1 MEILPGKA
9 YCLNFRYRQPRSLH
23 ECLKEEKMLSKRL
36 LPIILIAA
44 VLILTVSSIPMA
56 MGLATEG
63 DYRSDESSPIN
74 TQAVAFYLNQEIR
87 ISDPTNPESE
97 RYVPAV
103 AYNSLHNEYLVVWYN
118 EWPGGGR
125 DIYARRVSASGK
137 LLSWFA
143 VSAGSNVRALPDVVY
158 NAAQD
163 EYLIVWMY
171 NANGD
176 GKTYEIWGRTV
187 AWNGAY
193 QNPEFLIF
201 TWANR
206 SFWTPK
212 VAWNSVRNEYI
223 VVWDAFNTITSEPND
238 ISFEILSANGT
249 SRHVGFVTNTDF
261 PHQADVAFNAAK
273 DEYLVVWRR
282 MQAPADGDIMA
293 VRISGGPG
301 TIVNP
306 PGVITVSNTAQDQ
319 RRPAVATNQHNRYVV
334 VWEHAF
340 PGPCCD
346 WDIKSRELDN
356 NGNLLGS
363 EGLVVGSTEDETSP
377 AVAARYGSGW
387 EYLVAFQQHRAGDE
401 QVWAIHKSPSGTTGF
416 EVATAAFWDHET
428 PAVAMGRVS
437 SLVTYSGDTGG
448 DPNIHRHIY
457 ARRYI
462 PNSVYLPLTL
472 YR

>member
-1 MEILPGKA
+1 
-9 YCLNFRYRQPRSLH
+9 
-23 ECLKEEKMLSKRL
+23 MLSKRL
-36 LPIILIAA
+36 LPLILITA
-44 VLILTVSSIPMA
+44 VLILIVSSIPMA
-56 MGLATEG
+56 MGLAKQG
-63 DYRSDESSPIN
+63 DVQPDKSSPKD
-74 TQAVAFYLNQEIR
+74 TQAATFYLDNEIR
-87 ISDPTNPESE
+87 ISEPTNPEAE
-97 RYVPAV
+97 RHLPAV
-103 AYNSLHNEYLVVWYN
+103 AYNSVHNEYLVVWHN
-118 EWPGGGR
+118 VWPGGNR

-143 VSAGSNVRALPDVVY
+143 VSTGPNARLQPDVIY
-158 NAAQD
+158 NAAED

-171 NANGD
+171 DVNGD
-176 GKTYEIWGRTV
+176 GSVYDIWGRIV

-193 QNPEFLIF
+193 QKPEFQII
-201 TWANR
+201 TWPNR
-206 SFWTPK
+206 SFWTPRA
-212 VAWNSVRNEYI
+212 AWNSIRNEYM
-223 VVWDAFNTITSEPND
+223 VVWDAVDASTTIPTD
-238 ISFEILSANGT
+238 VAHAILSPIGVKLYGAVIT
-249 SRHVGFVTNTDF
+249 TADL
-261 PHQADVAFNAAK
+261 PHQTDITYNAAK

-293 VRISGGPG
+293 ARLGGFSGQKI
-301 TIVNP
+301 TP

-319 RRPAVATNQHNRYVV
+319 RSPEVATNQHNRYVV

-363 EGLVVGSTEDETSP
+363 ESLIAASTEDETSP

-387 EYLVAFQQHRAGDE
+387 EYLVAFQQHRSGDE